1 MAGLTGNFLFDPL
14 FRQPF
19 LRAKREDS
27 HDNLFAPVAIAP
39 SELDVSPL
47 GLVVVLCLV
56 KSKGHSSPLTHKF
69 EGASSLLNAGRPRLA
84 GFLRVA
90 FPRATRRADS
100 AVIDPSRNARSCQ
113 VFA

>member
-1 MAGLTGNFLFDPL
+1 MAGLTDNFLFDPL

-47 GLVVVLCLV
+47 GLVVVLVLGEV
-56 KSKGHSSPLTHKF
+56 ERSFVP
-69 EGASSLLNAGRPRLA
+69 P
-84 GFLRVA
+84 
-90 FPRATRRADS
+90 DS
-100 AVIDPSRNARSCQ
+100 
-113 VFA
+113 